1 MAKGGRDRMTA
12 DDERRF
18 FSLLRAGLWDKDVE
32 LCLFGSPVDWQ
43 SLLEQGR
50 KQTVLGV
57 LADGI
62 GKLPPALRPPFPIH
76 RSLQQEL
83 LHIRQGHI
91 LLNHVLQEIWEKLA
105 CAGIRPVL
113 LKGQGMAQYYVCPE
127 QRQCGDIDLYVG
139 PEQYDHACQVLK
151 KYGKPTGEENESSKH
166 RHFHRNGV
174 IIEIH
179 RLAGTFSDPLTNKR
193 FQRLTRTYLH
203 EDGYCFEK
211 LKGTDVSL
219 PPVNFDALFLFF
231 HMVGHFIH
239 GGVGLRQVC
248 DWALFLSARSADIDK
263 ERLSREIRFLHME
276 KFWRLFGGI
285 AVDYLGLSGN
295 SFPDFFFT
303 GKKEMRRAMNLIL
316 ETGNFGHYFFD
327 LSLRPKNYYG
337 GKLYGF
343 YCRVRWQR
351 EVFSFAPWML
361 LRGGLVDFWGSIKT
375 VLTHK

>member
-1 MAKGGRDRMTA
+1 MTA

-231 HMVGHFIH
+231 TWLVISST
-239 GGVGLRQVC
+239 VVSVC
-248 DWALFLSARSADIDK
+248 DKCATGLFSCLPVRQTSTRNVCHGKSVFCIWKILAIIRRYRC
-263 ERLSREIRFLHME
+263 RLSGIIR
-276 KFWRLFGGI
+276 K
-285 AVDYLGLSGN
+285 
-295 SFPDFFFT
+295 
-303 GKKEMRRAMNLIL
+303 
-316 ETGNFGHYFFD
+316 
-327 LSLRPKNYYG
+327 
-337 GKLYGF
+337 
-343 YCRVRWQR
+343 RV
-351 EVFSFAPWML
+351 S
-361 LRGGLVDFWGSIKT
+361 
-375 VLTHK
+375 

>member
-1 MAKGGRDRMTA
+1 MTA

-203 EDGYCFEK
+203 EDGYYFEK
-211 LKGTDVSL
+211 LKRHIRSL
-219 PPVNFDALFLFF
+219 QLNFDALFLF

-248 DWALFLSARSADIDK
+248 DCSFFLLSARSAENDK
-263 ERLSREIRFLHME
+263 ELSRKSVCIW
-276 KFWRLFGGI
+276 KNSQGLFGGI
-285 AVDYLGLSGN
+285 AVDLYLGLSGN
-295 SFPDFFFT
+295 SFP
-303 GKKEMRRAMNLIL
+303 
-316 ETGNFGHYFFD
+316 
-327 LSLRPKNYYG
+327 
-337 GKLYGF
+337 
-343 YCRVRWQR
+343 
-351 EVFSFAPWML
+351 
-361 LRGGLVDFWGSIKT
+361 
-375 VLTHK
+375 

>member
-1 MAKGGRDRMTA
+1 MTA

-231 HMVGHFIH
+231 SH
-239 GGVGLRQVC
+239 
-248 DWALFLSARSADIDK
+248 
-263 ERLSREIRFLHME
+263 
-276 KFWRLFGGI
+276 
-285 AVDYLGLSGN
+285 GLS
-295 SFPDFFFT
+295 
-303 GKKEMRRAMNLIL
+303 LI
-316 ETGNFGHYFFD
+316 H
-327 LSLRPKNYYG
+327 
-337 GKLYGF
+337 
-343 YCRVRWQR
+343 
-351 EVFSFAPWML
+351 
-361 LRGGLVDFWGSIKT
+361 I
-375 VLTHK
+375 

>member
-1 MAKGGRDRMTA
+1 M
-12 DDERRF
+12 
-18 FSLLRAGLWDKDVE
+18 
-32 LCLFGSPVDWQ
+32 
-43 SLLEQGR
+43 
-50 KQTVLGV
+50 
-57 LADGI
+57 
-62 GKLPPALRPPFPIH
+62 
-76 RSLQQEL
+76 
-83 LHIRQGHI
+83 
-91 LLNHVLQEIWEKLA
+91 
-105 CAGIRPVL
+105 
-113 LKGQGMAQYYVCPE
+113 
-127 QRQCGDIDLYVG
+127 
-139 PEQYDHACQVLK
+139 LK

-295 SFPDFFFT
+295 SFPDFFFI

>member
-1 MAKGGRDRMTA
+1 M
-12 DDERRF
+12 
-18 FSLLRAGLWDKDVE
+18 
-32 LCLFGSPVDWQ
+32 
-43 SLLEQGR
+43 
-50 KQTVLGV
+50 
-57 LADGI
+57 
-62 GKLPPALRPPFPIH
+62 
-76 RSLQQEL
+76 
-83 LHIRQGHI
+83 
-91 LLNHVLQEIWEKLA
+91 
-105 CAGIRPVL
+105 
-113 LKGQGMAQYYVCPE
+113 
-127 QRQCGDIDLYVG
+127 
-139 PEQYDHACQVLK
+139 
-151 KYGKPTGEENESSKH
+151 
-166 RHFHRNGV
+166 
-174 IIEIH
+174 
-179 RLAGTFSDPLTNKR
+179 
-193 FQRLTRTYLH
+193 TRTYLH

-295 SFPDFFFT
+295 EFPDFFFT
-303 GKKEMRRAMNLIL
+303 DKKEMRRAMNLIL